1 MCKLF
6 PAIHWVVLHGWLCLQ
21 VVFEGIVG
29 RSYASDMAI
38 DDVRLEPSCPALGIT
53 KQSLCVPVWVWTQLW
68 CGAAYP
74 VDSMKMLRLRNS
86 SCRAM
91 IISWMWLCCFVWNCC
106 GSARM
111 WLGHQQGCR
120 LLLNTA
126 VCWSELTGSARMWPG
141 HQQGC
146 RLLLNIA
153 VCCMK
158 LIGSARMWLRTKL
171 YGLYL

>member
-6 PAIHWVVLHGWLCLQ
+6 PAIHWLVLHGWLCLQ

-29 RSYASDMAI
+29 RSYTSDMAI
-38 DDVRLEPSCPALGIT
+38 DDVRLEPSCPPLGIT
-53 KQSLCVPVWVWTQLW
+53 KQPLSVPVWVWTQLW

-74 VDSMKMLRLRNS
+74 VYSMKMLRN
-86 SCRAM
+86 
-91 IISWMWLCCFVWNCC
+91 SWMWLCCFVWNCC

-111 WLGHQQGCR
+111 WPGHQQGCR

-146 RLLLNIA
+146 CLLLNTSVCWSELTGSRSDWVTSRA
-153 VCCMK
+153 VVSCWM
-158 LIGSARMWLRTKL
+158 LLFVAWN
-171 YGLYL
+171 